1 MWCCAPLLSVSAAYF
16 DTQTCLF
23 SQEFYFLD
31 LELQIVHLPPCS
43 SGWAFFLKK
52 WKERESRAQRMHK
65 TVVTFVFKKK
75 RKNLKVFLFSSA
87 LAFMKTDKG
96 QICYFPSE
104 KAKGALIF
112 SLPIPEW
119 IIIVRLLWVTM
130 CSVARFTFKWN
141 QMAVHSEM
149 IYSNDHGN
157 KSKVLFHI
165 GPAPTRDH
173 CHLGT
178 LQVQSVSYVF
188 AMSRL
193 LPSHFNEW
201 IHQHAA

>member
-1 MWCCAPLLSVSAAYF
+1 MLCPSVIHLCSLIWHTNLSILPRVLLPWPWAADCTSPSLF
-16 DTQTCLF
+16 FRLGIFFKVERERERAEHKGCTKLWLLLF
-23 SQEFYFLD
+23 SR
-31 LELQIVHLPPCS
+31 
-43 SGWAFFLKK
+43 KK
-52 WKERESRAQRMHK
+52 GKISR
-65 TVVTFVFKKK
+65 F
-75 RKNLKVFLFSSA
+75 FLFSSA

-149 IYSNDHGN
+149 IYSNDDGN